1 MSKIK
6 RNSKDGPED
15 TTFYKLKIKDLEKE
29 ISSLKQR
36 LNDLRRAKNSVMIKR
51 EREIVHVGHPQVNRS
66 QPSKPTSEVNNDGNK
81 NIIKKLRETE
91 SLNAELEKK
100 LKELKEQKSLLNKDL
115 EKERK
120 LSSTHKNQVK
130 SLLEKLEL
138 KSTQEENKNVENNDR
153 ESHITDLTN
162 ENAELRAKNTKL
174 VDDLSVKEA
183 KWLEKEQFFHRKELQ
198 LQEAWS
204 SKYAKWMTDTEQKID
219 DLKKQNDMLRDCINR
234 GLPKNSKK

>member
-1 MSKIK
+1 MNKIK
-6 RNSKDGPED
+6 RNSKDNPED
-15 TTFYKLKIKDLEKE
+15 TTFYKIKIKDLEKE

-36 LNDLRRAKNSVMIKR
+36 LNDLRKAKNSVMIKR

-66 QPSKPTSEVNNDGNK
+66 QPSKTTNEVKSDGNK
-81 NIIKKLRETE
+81 NLNKRLKETE
-91 SLNAELEKK
+91 TLNSELENK
-100 LKELKEQKSLLNKDL
+100 LKELKKQKVLLNNDL

-120 LSSTHKNQVK
+120 LSNTHEKQIK

-138 KSTQEENKNVENNDR
+138 KSTQEENKKVENNDR

-162 ENAELRAKNTKL
+162 ENAELRAKNTQL

-183 KWLEKEQFFHRKELQ
+183 KWVEKEQFYHRKELQ

-204 SKYAKWMTDTEQKID
+204 SKYAKWMTETEQKID
-219 DLKKQNDMLRDCINR
+219 DLRKQNDMLRDCINR
-234 GLPKNSKK
+234 GLPKSSKK